1 MDTNELVTHSR
12 ARFDHHQARVVLKE
26 KYQAKLN
33 FAHCGGMFKASPD
46 MIMFLSLYGNNTV
59 VIEDLYQN
67 PIQVRADELCNIMK
81 ARFQEQMNAWLT
93 DYQQLNNHR

>member
-1 MDTNELVTHSR
+1 MDTDQLITHGR
-12 ARFDHHQARVVLKE
+12 ARFDHAAARRLLKE

-33 FAHCGGMFKASPD
+33 FAHCGGMVRASPD
-46 MIMFLSLYGNNTV
+46 MIMFLSLSGDATV

-67 PIQVRADELCNIMK
+67 PIQVQADELCRIMK